1 MPDPTGP
8 LNHED
13 IHIETLSIVPT
24 SDYSTNYT
32 ETGLVGAGRTLGIL
46 YSYTG
51 RRLEKAVGRVAHRA
65 GLGPHATYLK
75 IQQLLR
81 TEWKTDNYTSTYLT
95 YYSFPS
101 DLTLSLWLLTSF
113 LGSLIC
119 KLSFKLFNYTKYA
132 SLNPS
137 LLY

>member
-1 MPDPTGP
+1 MVILISRDGSLVGHPSLFQYRSLRLLFQPSIIHMPGPTGS
-8 LNHED
+8 LNRED
-13 IHIETLSIVPT
+13 IRIETLSIVPT

-65 GLGPHATYLK
+65 GLGPHATHLK

-81 TEWKTDNYTSTYLT
+81 TEWKTDNYTST
-95 YYSFPS
+95 
-101 DLTLSLWLLTSF
+101 
-113 LGSLIC
+113 
-119 KLSFKLFNYTKYA
+119 
-132 SLNPS
+132 
-137 LLY
+137 